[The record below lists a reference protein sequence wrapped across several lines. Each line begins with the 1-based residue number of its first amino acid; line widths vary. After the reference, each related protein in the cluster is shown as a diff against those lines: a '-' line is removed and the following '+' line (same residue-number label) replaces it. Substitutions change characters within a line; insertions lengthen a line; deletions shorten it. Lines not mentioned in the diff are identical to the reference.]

1 MTLELTFLVY
11 SILLTFA
18 LILVPATVSILANG
32 ALAQAG
38 SRDDLPEPSAFNKRC
53 VRLRNNMLENM
64 VMFTGLVLVAHVAN
78 VSTPM
83 TVLGAQIFFFARVL
97 HAVVYIAGWPM
108 IRPLLWA
115 AGVVGMGMI
124 AIELI

>member
-1 MTLELTFLVY
+1 MTPELTFLVY
-11 SILLTFA
+11 SILLTFV

-38 SRDDLPEPSAFNKRC
+38 PRDDLPEPSAFNKRC

-64 VMFTGLVLVAHVAN
+64 VMFTGLVLVAHVAG

-97 HAVVYIAGWPM
+97 HAIVYIAGWPLV
-108 IRPLLWA
+108 RPLLWA

-124 AIELI
+124 AIELL